1 MTTAKTLMVLAA
13 GIGSRYGG
21 LKQIDPVGPNGEIVL
36 DYSVFDA
43 LRAGFDRV
51 VFVIR
56 KDIESDFRSAI
67 GSRFESR
74 MDTEYAFQ
82 QLDLVPAGFTI
93 PPERRKPWGTGHA
106 VLVARH
112 LIDGPFAVINAD
124 DFYGA
129 ASYRLLADFLNRVEV
144 ARPASFAMVGFRL
157 MDTLSEHGTVSRG
170 VCECDKDSRLI
181 RIDERPAI
189 RKQDVGPLYTGD
201 ESTSMNFW
209 GFTPQIFEAIEKQF
223 RDFLRDHG
231 SEPKSELYI
240 PAVVDTMIRRGE
252 AVADVIPG
260 GGPWFGITYKED
272 KPAVMTGIRRL
283 IDEGHYPSPLWT

>member
-1 MTTAKTLMVLAA
+1 MTTNKTLLVLAA

-74 MDTEYAFQ
+74 MDTDYAFQ
-82 QLDLVPAGFTI
+82 ELTAVPAGFI
-93 PPERRKPWGTGHA
+93 VPPERQKPWGTGHA
-106 VLVARH
+106 VLVARDR
-112 LIDGPFAVINAD
+112 ISGPFAVINAD

-129 ASYRLLADFLNRVEV
+129 ASYRLLAAFLNQSAETK
-144 ARPASFAMVGFRL
+144 PAHYAMVGFRL
-157 MDTLSEHGTVSRG
+157 LDTLSEHGTVSRG

-181 RIDERPAI
+181 RIIEQPAI
-189 RKQDVGPLYTGD
+189 RKQDVKSLYTGD

-209 GFTPQIFEAIEKQF
+209 GFTTQLFDPLERQF
-223 RDFLRDHG
+223 ADFLRNHG
-231 SEPKSELYI
+231 QEPKSELYI
-240 PAVVDTMIRRGE
+240 PAVVDTMIQRGE
-252 AVADVIPG
+252 AAVDVIPG

-272 KPAVMTGIRRL
+272 KPAVMAGIRQL
-283 IDEGHYPSPLWT
+283 IEQGHYPRQLWT